1 MSAAE
6 IPDLKKIPGLKLP
19 PPKLKY
25 PEVNI
30 GSILY
35 GRKTPRYVEEY
46 EVVPIEEEEEEE
58 EREDE
63 DFRAIEDAKNE
74 NPRFTSRAI
83 FSHILKEKIPLYK
96 FKKSYSVHDLFPWF
110 TIEKLK
116 ELKIKYEE
124 EGIEKKDAEFMDEL
138 ITLKEKYLREQR
150 EQNERVKNLQKN
162 FNEGQG
168 PSCVTM
174 GGRINNTFR
183 KKNKSNKS
191 KSKRVN
197 KRIKKNKRYSRKY
210 SRKTLKK

>member
-35 GRKTPRYVEEY
+35 GRKTPRYVEEH

-63 DFRAIEDAKNE
+63 DFRAIESAKNKY
-74 NPRFTSRAI
+74 PRYSSKVI
-83 FSHILKEKIPLYK
+83 FFDILKKKVPLYK
-96 FKKSYSVHDLFPWF
+96 FKKSYSDRELFTWF
-110 TIEKLK
+110 TMKDLK
-116 ELKIKYEE
+116 ELKTEYEE
-124 EGIEKKDAEFMDEL
+124 KGIQEEDAAFMDEL
-138 ITLKEKYLREQR
+138 ITRKEEYLREQH
-150 EQNERVKNLQKN
+150 EQSERVKNLQKN

-210 SRKTLKK
+210 SRK